1 MSGWNHEA
9 MRIGDRERRQV
20 LKSLA
25 KHHARGR
32 IDDAELAERTD
43 AVHTARTFGDLQVIF
58 ADLGWRPQRSFA
70 YDGWQGHARMRRHRG
85 PFPLLPLLVV
95 VAIVLA
101 ATGTIPWLAVAIGAG
116 VLLLLGALAPRR
128 RRGWGGPGWAC

>member
-20 LKSLA
+20 LKSLT

-32 IDDAELAERTD
+32 IDDAELAERAD
-43 AVHTARTFGDLQVIF
+43 AVHTARTYGDLQVIF
-58 ADLGWRPQRSFA
+58 ADLGWGPRRPVA
-70 YDGWQGHARMRRHRG
+70 YDAWQQPARMYRRRR
-85 PFPLLPLLVV
+85 PFPFPILPLLVI
-95 VAIVLA
+95 AIILA

-116 VLLLLGALAPRR
+116 VLVLIGALAPRR
-128 RRGWGGPGWAC
+128 RWGGPGWAC